1 MKEKR
6 DFTTEISHREMVSF
20 LLPILFVK
28 FFEQAAGMA
37 NTAVMSRLLSPEVMV
52 CVSACRIYPT
62 MQNNLIGAT
71 ATGFG
76 IYVTR
81 YIGRHDSDRLQKAV
95 REALTGAAV
104 LALAGGGLLFL
115 LEPLM
120 DLVNIP
126 ADIRGQAHGYLFW
139 LFAGSGALVFQNLF
153 LSMLYGLGE
162 SAFAGGAAAVGVV
175 LQPFLTSFFV
185 RGMGLE
191 VKAVPVA
198 LMTNRLILTAI
209 MLVYLLWKYRQLFS
223 GKRMEMGTGKV
234 WKALWG
240 CGFSRAVMLTIVWCG
255 SFMIQREVNQM
266 PDTYISAYMY
276 AVLAEDF
283 FLVPIYACEQA
294 AAYILAQNVGAGKA
308 SLVRRYYWRLNRLS
322 WLFCGALVGIIW
334 LWAPAFVR
342 LVTGAAAAEEVVAC
356 ASRWLKICVF
366 AFPALSVDQIGRM
379 NLQAVGAYRNMWILG
394 ILEGVLRAFLA
405 VFVISGSGFDA
416 LIGSFFCVFLWNG
429 TAIGISCLLALKRLK
444 EGVPDET

>member
-185 RGMGLE
+185 QGMGLE

-234 WKALWG
+234 WKELWG

-283 FLVPIYACEQA
+283 FLVP
-294 AAYILAQNVGAGKA
+294 
-308 SLVRRYYWRLNRLS
+308 
-322 WLFCGALVGIIW
+322 
-334 LWAPAFVR
+334 
-342 LVTGAAAAEEVVAC
+342 GAAAAEEVVAC

-394 ILEGVLRAFLA
+394 ILEGALRAFLA